1 MRELEKES
9 GVREEQLERQL
20 GESGVADN

>member
-9 GVREEQLERQL
+9 GVREGQLERQL